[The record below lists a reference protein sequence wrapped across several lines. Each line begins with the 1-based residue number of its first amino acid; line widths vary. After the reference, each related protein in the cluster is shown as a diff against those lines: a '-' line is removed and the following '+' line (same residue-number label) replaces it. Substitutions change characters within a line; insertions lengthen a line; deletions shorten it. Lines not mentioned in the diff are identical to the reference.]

1 MSEEV
6 LDYDREEEIR
16 PQQVEAPPKTVIDH
30 QGLKTSEDVEP
41 QEEVLYEIKET
52 PSFHV
57 TRALFIANLR
67 KPINAMNFQNYLKE
81 LAENGGG
88 HKVERAWL
96 NRTRTHGIVL
106 IDNEEGATY
115 IRDKLLGSLYPPEE
129 EEVKLKDEFEMVEEE
144 RYEIELKQYEQEVE
158 RLGSDQELKPPAA
171 PKKFFVERHP
181 LYVDFIPV
189 KAINQWV
196 YEEDRGPRNG
206 KWKIDYETRGDEV
219 IASHTL
225 LNGDFVPRL
234 PPRFSGRGRGRGR
247 GIPRGGRGGNRY
259 NQPPPYRGGYGYAPR
274 PYYPRNDGYSQR
286 PARYETDSY
295 VPAPRENG
303 TDSYVPARSSDRLLR
318 TDTYTPASYR
328 GDRYDGRARSRSRSP
343 NRQYE

>member
-1 MSEEV
+1 MSDEV
-6 LDYDREEEIR
+6 LEYEREREETH
-16 PQQVEAPPKTVIDH
+16 QEAPPKTVIDH

-41 QEEVLYEIKET
+41 QEEVLYEIKEA

-67 KPINAMNFQNYLKE
+67 KPINAMHFQNYLKG
-81 LAENGGG
+81 LAESGGG
-88 HKVERAWL
+88 YKVERAWL

-106 IDNEEGATY
+106 IDNEDGATY
-115 IRDKLLGSLYPPEE
+115 IRDKLLGVLYPPEE
-129 EEVKLKDEFEMVEEE
+129 EELKLKDEFEMVEEE
-144 RYEIELKQYEQEVE
+144 RYEAELKQYELEVE
-158 RLGSDQELKPPAA
+158 RLGSDQDLKPPAA
-171 PKKFFVERHP
+171 PKKFAVERHP
-181 LYVDFIPV
+181 LYVDYIPV

-225 LNGDFVPRL
+225 LNGEFVPRL
-234 PPRFSGRGRGRGR
+234 PPRFGGRGRGRGR
-247 GIPRGGRGGNRY
+247 GPPRGGRGRY

-274 PYYPRNDGYSQR
+274 PYPPRDEYRR

-295 VPAPRENG
+295 VPGQREG
-303 TDSYVPARSSDRLLR
+303 TDSYIPSRSTDRRR

-328 GDRYDGRARSRSRSP
+328 EDRYDDRERSRSRSP
-343 NRQYE
+343 GRRYD